1 MTAFEIFQSR
11 QNPLHYV
18 AIAEG
23 DDREN
28 AVGVRSSQ
36 NLKFLTRVPDDGE
49 PRIAFDPR
57 EAESRIARDGFY
69 AFNVTI
75 EIRESADG

>member
-1 MTAFEIFQSR
+1 MSAFEIYQSK

-28 AVGVRSSQ
+28 ANGVRASQ
-36 NLKFLTRVPDDGE
+36 NLRFLVRVPDDGL
-49 PRIAFDPR
+49 PRIAFDPK
-57 EAESRIARDGFY
+57 EAVSRIEKHGFY
-69 AFNVTI
+69 AFNVSIT
-75 EIRESADG
+75 IRESAEG

>member
-1 MTAFEIFQSR
+1 MRAFEIYQSK

-18 AIAEG
+18 AIVEG
-23 DDREN
+23 DAQEN
-28 AVGVRSSQ
+28 AAGVRNSQ
-36 NLKFLTRVPDDGE
+36 NLQFLTRVPDDGE
-49 PRIAFDPR
+49 PRIAFDPK
-57 EAESRIARDGFY
+57 EAESRIARCGFY

>member
-1 MTAFEIFQSR
+1 MSAFEIYQSK

-23 DDREN
+23 DTREN
-28 AVGVRSSQ
+28 AQGVRTSQ

-49 PRIAFDPR
+49 PRIAFNPK
-57 EAESRIARDGFY
+57 EAVSRIEKQGFY

-75 EIRESADG
+75 TIRESAEG

>member
-1 MTAFEIFQSR
+1 MTAFEIYQSK

-23 DDREN
+23 DEGEN
-28 AVGVRSSQ
+28 AQGVRTSQ
-36 NLKFLTRVPDDGE
+36 NLQFLTRVPDDGE
-49 PRIAFDPR
+49 PRIAFDPK
-57 EAESRIARDGFY
+57 EAVSRIAKNGFY

-75 EIRESADG
+75 TIRESAEG

>member
-1 MTAFEIFQSR
+1 MTAFEIYQSK

-23 DDREN
+23 DGREN
-28 AVGVRSSQ
+28 AEGVRTSQ
-36 NLKFLTRVPDDGE
+36 NLQFLTRVPDDGE
-49 PRIAFDPR
+49 PRIAFDPK
-57 EAESRIARDGFY
+57 EAVSRIEKHGFY

-75 EIRESADG
+75 TIRESADG

>member
-1 MTAFEIFQSR
+1 LTAFEIYQSK

-18 AIAEG
+18 AIEEG
-23 DDREN
+23 DTREN
-28 AVGVRSSQ
+28 AEGVRTSQ
-36 NLKFLTRVPDDGE
+36 NLQFLTRVPDDGE

-57 EAESRIARDGFY
+57 EAVSRIAKNGFY

-75 EIRESADG
+75 TIRESADG